1 MSDMDKD
8 QRRAPLS
15 PLMARH
21 AARQVPTDVK
31 VELVDRLVGAG
42 LRAVEVT
49 SFVSPK

>member
-1 MSDMDKD
+1 
-8 QRRAPLS
+8 
-15 PLMARH
+15 MARH

-42 LRAVEVT
+42 LRAVEVM